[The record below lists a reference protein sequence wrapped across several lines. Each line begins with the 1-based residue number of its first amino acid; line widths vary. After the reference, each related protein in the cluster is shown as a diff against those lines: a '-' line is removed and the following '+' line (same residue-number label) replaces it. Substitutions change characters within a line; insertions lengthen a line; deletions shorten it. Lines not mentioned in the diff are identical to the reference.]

1 MPPIRTPKQSK
12 SRNASLFAFGFVKV
26 DKDATKIAPGGRL
39 TPPPSSPP
47 QKSPQPP
54 ASLSKP
60 ASSPPPPIQT
70 TSQVSAQ
77 TAASPTQPAPTSAP
91 TQVPCEVPSAPVVP
105 AKAPNFRKPVG
116 RGTPH
121 AEFCNEKL
129 NWDGKYWKVIGT
141 TTKVISFGSG
151 LKLTDEH
158 IAQLVALGPSVCR
171 NLTQFLFTYSDVDY
185 DAHNDATGVTDAGL
199 SALAKACPRLSKI
212 QLQGTREL
220 GDPSLRA
227 IFQWCQDLTSLEI
240 SGTSGSQPMF
250 SDAALNALREA
261 PAALPRLKT
270 LRLTETTDRAFMKA
284 MRDLGKARPKL
295 TIDLVSTSEYKK
307 WDSWYLRVSRD
318 TYKKGRKA
326 KFDLGRPRAEDFDDA
341 FGYGYF

>member
-121 AEFCNEKL
+121 AEFRSEKL

-141 TTKVISFGSG
+141 TTKVISFSSG
-151 LKLTDEH
+151 LKLTD
-158 IAQLVALGPSVCR
+158 
-171 NLTQFLFTYSDVDY
+171 DVDY
-185 DAHNDATGVTDAGL
+185 NAHNDATGVTNAGV

-212 QLQGTREL
+212 QLQGTRDL
-220 GDPSLRA
+220 GDPALRA
-227 IFQWCQDLTSLEI
+227 IFRWCQNLTSLEI

>member
-12 SRNASLFAFGFVKV
+12 SRNASLFAFGFVKT
-26 DKDATKIAPGGRL
+26 DKDASKNAPSGRL

-54 ASLSKP
+54 ASSSKP
-60 ASSPPPPIQT
+60 ASSPAPPIQT
-70 TSQVSAQ
+70 TSQISAQ
-77 TAASPTQPAPTSAP
+77 TAASSAQSAPSLAP

-105 AKAPNFRKPVG
+105 AKAPNLRKPVG

-121 AEFCNEKL
+121 AEFRNEKL
-129 NWDGKYWKVIGT
+129 NRDGKYWKVIGT
-141 TTKVISFGSG
+141 TTKVISFGSDF
-151 LKLTDEH
+151 KLTDEH

-185 DAHNDATGVTDAGL
+185 DAHNDATG
-199 SALAKACPRLSKI
+199 
-212 QLQGTREL
+212 GTRKL
-220 GDPSLRA
+220 GDPALRA
-227 IFQWCQDLTSLEI
+227 IFRWCQDLTSLEI
-240 SGTSGSQPMF
+240 SGTSGSQSMF

-270 LRLTETTDRAFMKA
+270 LRLTETTGRAFMKA

-307 WDSWYLRVSRD
+307 WDSWYLRVSHD

-341 FGYGYF
+341 FGCGYF